1 MKKLVLILSILLALL
16 TIGQAKAQGLT
27 GSGTTDDPYL
37 ITSSADWNTF
47 AQSVT
52 NGTTYAG
59 QTVKLTADITANV
72 MAGSHTDESNYHA
85 FSGTFDGDGHAIT
98 LALSG
103 SGEGIALFSD
113 LNGATLKNLKA
124 QGTVSTDDRRPAT
137 FAVIVF
143 GNSTISNCWST
154 VAVSSTRT
162 SDWVDGGG
170 FVGRVSSNAT
180 LNMTDCA
187 FHGSVTFAPGAT
199 TGGGM
204 IGYTQNNAT
213 VNLTDCLYS
222 PSALT
227 LNVSQYNPRVFVSGE
242 VSGNL
247 NNCYYNA
254 VAANSVLENQ
264 GIDASGMTDAALAA
278 ALGEG
283 WHVYND
289 MVVPFTGK
297 YYISSAAE
305 WNAFATTVNNGTSYS
320 GQIVALTTDIPTAV
334 TTMAGTESNPFCG
347 TFDGDGHTIT
357 LALSG
362 SGQGTAL
369 FYLIEGATLKNLKV
383 QGTVTTSGYRPAT
396 FTAFVEGNSTISNC
410 WSTVAV
416 SSTKTNSWVDGGGFV
431 GRVSSNATLNMTGC
445 AFHGSVT
452 FDSTAT
458 TGGGMVGFTQTD
470 AVVNLT
476 NCLYSPTELTLNVSQ
491 YYPRIFVSGYVPGNL
506 NNCYYNAVAA
516 NSALENQGKLMHSIA
531 GDANVTVAFDGEAT
545 AYDLSG
551 ISAYSVGMV
560 YDSTL
565 YAGQGE
571 TVSLNLGCTPPS
583 GYVCSG
589 YTTSSGTLTGTANPY
604 TLTMPDEDVTIQAVL
619 ELPSSVDYI
628 DGDGET
634 QTCTDFTILTGN
646 ETTLEAGWYVVI
658 SDIFYDSTLTLNGDV
673 NLILCDSTTMTISNS
688 TNPPSYAIKAEGD
701 LTIYG
706 QSGGT
711 GTLSAPFSTYI
722 GLYTNEGNVEING
735 GIVTLCG
742 FFTGIDTNGG
752 DVIIRGGVVTVT
764 GNGSYGIFSR
774 PGNVIISGGT
784 VTSIGNAN
792 SISCQNVNIS
802 GGKVTATG
810 NGAFGIDC
818 SNFIIS
824 GGEVTTLGGAYG
836 INSAGDGSTNGNIT
850 IGGGKV
856 TATGSGVSGIYGFN
870 IIITGGEVTATTGSG
885 NGSYGISGYNVII
898 SDGIVMAR
906 GNRSGIGSGTN
917 STDGSLTISGGTVT
931 ATGSGY
937 GIIGSNVII
946 NGGEVTANGIG
957 YGIFGFDIII
967 SDGEVTANATGSCI
981 GLGDNSTKGSL
992 TISGGTVTATGA
1004 SESIFVYGDV
1014 DISGGTVTATGNNM
1028 GIYCSGDVNISGG
1041 IVAANGNYVYGIYST
1056 NGSITI
1062 SGGKV
1067 SASGYHNGIS
1077 VSDDITLGWTNTD
1090 DYISANGYNAT
1101 NGIVAV
1107 RSGQALYYED
1117 DGGENVIVSGILDEN
1132 QLQAIGGKTLRPYPL
1147 ATYTLTPTAYTLTNG
1162 GYTDIQCTLSSL
1174 ELDLPVWDG
1183 SSLVQATS
1191 LSFYMHGGTLTD
1203 SIGNSIPFL
1212 VDNESHSGATAQM
1225 AQGGVFSSEGDTLIM
1240 AVYIDSVAYA
1250 IAVPGT
1256 YTGEFVYD
1264 SYWNGN
1270 TNIHG
1275 PSGSIGLKLV
1285 INNPVNY
1292 IDGDGEMH
1300 ICTDYT
1306 ALTGNETMLDA
1317 GWYVVKNDLAYSH
1330 TLTLNGDVTLILCNG
1345 MTMTVAP
1352 DSGKGID
1359 GFQSNLT
1366 IYGQSLDS
1374 IAGTLNVIS
1383 DGSNAAI
1390 GLVLGNYTQHSGNFV
1405 ASNSGGSTLSAGDII
1420 INGGSINAN
1429 RGGSKGSTFSFYA
1442 CAQDARSAAEH
1453 FGENVTGRALGAMD
1467 FFPPENTATSEYD
1480 LDNLKVA
1487 LQSND
1492 EVLFF
1497 DSFEDYTVDNKIAQ
1511 EAIAAGNDW
1520 WTTWSNAPGGAED
1533 GVVSDID
1540 TNCGHLTYGNDQ
1552 VLLLG
1557 DEENGN
1563 YDLEFDIL
1571 VPEGKNGYF
1580 NILHH
1585 FAGSNSTWA
1594 MQCYL
1599 HLTNDGQNSTS
1610 APGHGTIHAGSNGTA
1625 DVECVYDE
1633 WMHFRLN
1640 VDTDTDVANYYY
1652 TAPGEDEVLVC
1663 TWQWSLDSFGNS
1675 TVGRSLAAMNFFPP
1689 ENAATSEYYL
1699 DNFSFKKIGGE
1710 SAPELTITPTAVA
1723 EELGEDDMTS
1733 VEVTIDNS
1741 GNSIGDWVGW
1751 LDFGQGGTGSQ
1762 TAELYYH
1769 NDEVGTGIG
1778 SSDACTREIGIRLPA
1793 TAYAGAAMGMRITSA
1808 KYYIYDE
1815 YASADYNYIFR
1826 IYGQGLHDQPGE
1838 LLAEKTV
1845 NSMAAGTWI
1854 TATFDEPVYLTG
1866 QAMWATVSLEQNGG
1880 EYPLSMDGGE
1890 YGEEQDGNW
1899 LSTNGNS
1906 FRHCY
1911 SAGSFGGAWMITVNC
1926 EGELI
1931 PATWATI
1938 DKTEGAILGGQ
1949 SETITLS
1956 LNSIGL
1962 DMGTSY
1968 NANLVINTNDAE
1980 LDHVEIPVT
1989 LAVTDSIVET
1999 GDVVIQAN
2007 NLTING
2013 GKVETNSIYAYD
2025 NITLGWTNTDDYILA
2040 GSYEVDEGIV
2050 SVKSG
2055 QAFYYEN
2062 GIHKHVMDTVVV
2074 SGTLDEDQIDAIG
2087 GKPLRPHI
2095 VPSTVIK
2102 EIAGY
2107 GTGDGGWQ
2115 LIASPLQGT
2124 ISPTTIDNLIA
2135 DTAAHY
2141 DLYRFEPSHEGNE
2154 WENHK
2159 ASDTFKLETGKGYLY
2174 ANADN
2179 VTLTFSGPSY
2189 IGDNCEIALVYD
2201 ANDEQKCWNLV
2212 GNPFDFNATLD
2223 REYYV
2228 LDENGLDINPEPIP
2242 ATTPVPPCT
2251 AVFVKAVEEGDA
2263 VVFTRVTQ

>member
-1 MKKLVLILSILLALL
+1 MKKLFLILSILLALL

-37 ITSSADWNTF
+37 ISSNADWTSF

-52 NGTTYAG
+52 NDTTYAG
-59 QTVKLTADITANV
+59 QTVKLTADITATV
-72 MAGSHTDESNYHA
+72 MAGSHTDETNYHA
-85 FSGTFDGDGHAIT
+85 FSGTFDGDGHTIT

-103 SGEGIALFSD
+103 SGQGTALFSD

-170 FVGRVSSNAT
+170 FVSRVSSNAT

-334 TTMAGTESNPFCG
+334 TMMAGTESNPFCG

-396 FTAFVEGNSTISNC
+396 FTAFVEGNCTISNC

-458 TGGGMVGFTQTD
+458 TGGGMVGFTQTN

-571 TVSLNLGCTPPS
+571 TVSLNLGCTPPP
-583 GYVCSG
+583 G
-589 YTTSSGTLTGTANPY
+589 YTFNGFSASAGTLTGTASPY

-619 ELPSSVDYI
+619 ELLSSVDYI
-628 DGDGET
+628 NGEGET
-634 QTCTDFTILTGN
+634 QTCSDFTILTGN

-688 TNPPSYAIKAEGD
+688 TNPSSYAINAEGD

-742 FFTGIDTNGG
+742 YYMGIFTNGG

-774 PGNVIISGGT
+774 PGNVFISGGT

-992 TISGGTVTATGA
+992 TISGGTVTAIGA

-1041 IVAANGNYVYGIYST
+1041 IVAANGNYVNGIYST

-1117 DGGENVIVSGILDEN
+1117 DGGENVIVSGILDED
-1132 QLQAIGGKTLRPYPL
+1132 QIDAIGGKTLRPH
-1147 ATYTLTPTAYTLTNG
+1147 
-1162 GYTDIQCTLSSL
+1162 
-1174 ELDLPVWDG
+1174 
-1183 SSLVQATS
+1183 
-1191 LSFYMHGGTLTD
+1191 F
-1203 SIGNSIPFL
+1203 
-1212 VDNESHSGATAQM
+1212 
-1225 AQGGVFSSEGDTLIM
+1225 
-1240 AVYIDSVAYA
+1240 
-1250 IAVPGT
+1250 
-1256 YTGEFVYD
+1256 
-1264 SYWNGN
+1264 
-1270 TNIHG
+1270 
-1275 PSGSIGLKLV
+1275 
-1285 INNPVNY
+1285 VNY
-1292 IDGDGEMH
+1292 MDGDGEMH
-1300 ICTDYT
+1300 YCSDYT
-1306 ALTGNETMLDA
+1306 VLTGEETTLTE
-1317 GWYVVKNDLAYSH
+1317 GWYVVDSDLTYNS
-1330 TLTLNGDVTLILCNG
+1330 TLTLNGDVNLILCNG
-1345 MTMTVAP
+1345 KTMTVTTY
-1352 DSGKGID
+1352 SGYSID
-1359 GFQSNLT
+1359 GDTLT
-1366 IYGQSLDS
+1366 IFGQSLDTVV
-1374 IAGTLNVIS
+1374 AGTLNVTNNVEDYSIY
-1383 DGSNAAI
+1383 
-1390 GLVLGNYTQHSGNFV
+1390 LWNYIQHSGNVVANNPDYVVLV
-1405 ASNSGGSTLSAGDII
+1405 ASNITIY
-1420 INGGSINAN
+1420 GGSINAN
-1429 RGGSKGSTFSFYA
+1429 CGYCGIYAYNIIINGGNINAKGRDLYAIRARDVMTINGGS
-1442 CAQDARSAAEH
+1442 
-1453 FGENVTGRALGAMD
+1453 
-1467 FFPPENTATSEYD
+1467 
-1480 LDNLKVA
+1480 
-1487 LQSND
+1487 
-1492 EVLFF
+1492 
-1497 DSFEDYTVDNKIAQ
+1497 
-1511 EAIAAGNDW
+1511 
-1520 WTTWSNAPGGAED
+1520 
-1533 GVVSDID
+1533 
-1540 TNCGHLTYGNDQ
+1540 
-1552 VLLLG
+1552 
-1557 DEENGN
+1557 
-1563 YDLEFDIL
+1563 
-1571 VPEGKNGYF
+1571 
-1580 NILHH
+1580 
-1585 FAGSNSTWA
+1585 
-1594 MQCYL
+1594 
-1599 HLTNDGQNSTS
+1599 
-1610 APGHGTIHAGSNGTA
+1610 IHA
-1625 DVECVYDE
+1625 
-1633 WMHFRLN
+1633 
-1640 VDTDTDVANYYY
+1640 
-1652 TAPGEDEVLVC
+1652 
-1663 TWQWSLDSFGNS
+1663 
-1675 TVGRSLAAMNFFPP
+1675 
-1689 ENAATSEYYL
+1689 
-1699 DNFSFKKIGGE
+1699 
-1710 SAPELTITPTAVA
+1710 
-1723 EELGEDDMTS
+1723 
-1733 VEVTIDNS
+1733 
-1741 GNSIGDWVGW
+1741 
-1751 LDFGQGGTGSQ
+1751 
-1762 TAELYYH
+1762 
-1769 NDEVGTGIG
+1769 
-1778 SSDACTREIGIRLPA
+1778 
-1793 TAYAGAAMGMRITSA
+1793 
-1808 KYYIYDE
+1808 
-1815 YASADYNYIFR
+1815 
-1826 IYGQGLHDQPGE
+1826 
-1838 LLAEKTV
+1838 
-1845 NSMAAGTWI
+1845 
-1854 TATFDEPVYLTG
+1854 
-1866 QAMWATVSLEQNGG
+1866 NGG
-1880 EYPLSMDGGE
+1880 EYCIYVDDIMTINGGNIKAINE
-1890 YGEEQDGNW
+1890 NHGIW
-1899 LSTNGNS
+1899 
-1906 FRHCY
+1906 
-1911 SAGSFGGAWMITVNC
+1911 VN
-1926 EGELI
+1926 
-1931 PATWATI
+1931 A
-1938 DKTEGAILGGQ
+1938 DF
-1949 SETITLS
+1949 
-1956 LNSIGL
+1956 
-1962 DMGTSY
+1962 
-1968 NANLVINTNDAE
+1968 
-1980 LDHVEIPVT
+1980 
-1989 LAVTDSIVET
+1989 
-1999 GDVVIQAN
+1999 
-2007 NLTING
+2007 TING
-2013 GKVETNSIYAYD
+2013 GKLEASKIWTTWGNL
-2025 NITLGWTNTDDYILA
+2025 TLGWTSTDDYIHA
-2040 GSYEVDEGIV
+2040 NYNVEGIT
-2050 SVKSG
+2050 VKSG
-2055 QAFYYEN
+2055 QAFYYDN
-2062 GIHKHVMDTVVV
+2062 NVIVC
-2074 SGTLDEDQIDAIG
+2074 GTLNNSQIHALS
-2087 GKPLRPHI
+2087 GKTLRPYI
-2095 VPSTVIK
+2095 VPTTVTKDIS
-2102 EIAGY
+2102 GY

-2115 LIASPLQGT
+2115 LIALPLQGT

-2135 DTAAHY
+2135 DTAVHY

-2154 WENHK
+2154 WENYK